1 MKPFRLR
8 NAWMFIFFICI
19 LMIFNTMGM
28 SGCMKKNNTTKVRLN
43 INTAALLYM
52 QEKYGEKFEYY
63 KPYGNSMSGT
73 HSLLVRCASL
83 PDQDILVSI
92 ENYRRENKVFLDN
105 YLAVKYREETFEFL
119 LDCARQVFGEAN
131 IFLYINYLAL
141 SPHLLA
147 NATFIEYLSDKR
159 VPLTFDIE
167 VKISNFSTN
176 ELIDQVV
183 DLISIYGTQFY
194 LRIVVVEDNDY
205 GTFDYETFEEYIR
218 RDKYTHCVVI
228 TRIDGFN
235 QIRWLDED

>member
-1 MKPFRLR
+1 MKPYRLR
-8 NAWMFIFFICI
+8 NAWMFIFVICI

-105 YLAVKYREETFEFL
+105 YLAVKYREETIEFFM
-119 LDCARQVFGEAN
+119 DCARRVFGEAK
-131 IFLYINYLAL
+131 IHYDVAYEAL
-141 SPHLLA
+141 SPDLSTT
-147 NATFIEYLSDKR
+147 ATLNEFLSDRR
-159 VPLTFDIE
+159 VSFVVMVEIKESDFTSEEQAEQLA
-167 VKISNFSTN
+167 
-176 ELIDQVV
+176 ELIATTGR
-183 DLISIYGTQFY
+183 SFY
-194 LRIVVVEDNDY
+194 LTIVIVSDREY
-205 GTFDYETFEEYIR
+205 GSFNRESLNKHVSLNGFIHCAKITNFNNNIET
-218 RDKYTHCVVI
+218 
-228 TRIDGFN
+228 
-235 QIRWLDED
+235 RWLGKE